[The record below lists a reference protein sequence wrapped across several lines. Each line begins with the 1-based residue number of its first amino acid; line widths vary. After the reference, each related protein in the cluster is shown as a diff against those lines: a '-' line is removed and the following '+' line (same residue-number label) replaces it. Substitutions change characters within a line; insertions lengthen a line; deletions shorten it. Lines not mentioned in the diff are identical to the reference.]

1 MTKNLFLLCTLVLAI
16 AVSGASAQN
25 QVNFADLPL
34 VSTPT
39 PLPSGY
45 AALNWANFLY
55 VDPSQYASAGTGYN
69 NLFTHRDVAF
79 IGGLSCGPMISGC
92 YGVINSRGGPTA
104 FEAVSA
110 IMAAGYQGNQVRML
124 AYNNGKFVGSMTVLL
139 GTTPHLVTFPDSWGS
154 ITELQIKTDAAGDVV
169 LFTLSTYIVAG

>member
-25 QVNFADLPL
+25 QINFADLPL
-34 VSTPT
+34 VSTAT

-45 AALNWANFLY
+45 GGLNWANFLY
-55 VDPSQYASAGTGYN
+55 VDPNQYASAGTGYN

-79 IGGLSCGPMISGC
+79 IGGLSCGPLISGC

-139 GTTPHLVTFPDSWGS
+139 GTTPHLVTFPESWGS

-169 LFTLSTYIVAG
+169 LFDLAMYLVAG